1 MNAHAEFCPTIAV
14 TDQPSCLRDGRGIAT
29 DTHPAIRWA
38 VESPARIERTSGS
51 LSLIQGQLLRLS
63 EHRAVAIYLRE
74 GSTWVADFV
83 DGRGILVD
91 VGTWFRFN
99 CGTLANSHASRR
111 IALESGIPLSA
122 ELVAQIET
130 LHRGPEKRRGKPLAR
145 MLAAFVPA
153 RLWSRLLMR
162 VTGRYRRRRSP
173 QAHSAR

>member
-1 MNAHAEFCPTIAV
+1 MNAHTEYCPTIAV

-29 DTHPAIRWA
+29 DARPATHLAL
-38 VESPARIERTSGS
+38 ESQTGFERASRTPSQ
-51 LSLIQGQLLRLS
+51 IQGQLLRLS
-63 EHRAVAIYLRE
+63 EHHAVAIYLRE

-99 CGTLANSHASRR
+99 CGTLGNSHASRR

-130 LHRGPEKRRGKPLAR
+130 LHRGPEKRRGEPLAR
-145 MLAAFVPA
+145 MLAAFAPA

>member
-1 MNAHAEFCPTIAV
+1 MNAHAEIGRTIAV
-14 TDQPSCLRDGRGIAT
+14 RDQPSCLRDGGGIAT
-29 DTHPAIRWA
+29 DTHRAIRWA
-38 VESPARIERTSGS
+38 VESHAGIELASRRP
-51 LSLIQGQLLRLS
+51 SLIQGQLLRLS

-130 LHRGPEKRRGKPLAR
+130 LHRAPEKRRGEPLAR
-145 MLAAFVPA
+145 MLAAFAPVL
-153 RLWSRLLMR
+153 LWSRFLMR
-162 VTGRYRRRRSP
+162 VTSRYRRRRSP
-173 QAHSAR
+173 